1 MLPTYLVDHPRSG
14 RALFSKLDDA
24 REWADEQ
31 TRYHCPD
38 ITVHWIDGGGHGW
51 HAQRTASGGTFD
63 GAATMYALQVDQHAP
78 RDDFDEDE
86 ADFDDALAD
95 PEPHSLETLT
105 HSTTWDVESEGHG
118 NYWFVLSEGFTS
130 YEQAERRM
138 NARGAKAAADVARIV
153 RNVFT
158 RSIDHGP
165 GSTEDTGPDMT
176 ARVLQVADLIEA
188 GAPWTANHQDTADR
202 IRRAVNGSS

>member
-1 MLPTYLVDHPRSG
+1 MLPTYLVDHPHSG

-24 REWADEQ
+24 REWADDQ

-38 ITVHWIDGGGHGW
+38 ITACWADGGDHGW
-51 HAQRTASGGTFD
+51 HAQRTTSGSTFD
-63 GAATMYALQVDQHAP
+63 GAATIYTLHIDEHAP
-78 RDDFDEDE
+78 RDD
-86 ADFDDALAD
+86 ADFDDTSAGQAPHRL
-95 PEPHSLETLT
+95 EPLI

-118 NYWFVLSEGFTS
+118 NYWFVLSAGFAS

-138 NARGAKAAADVARIV
+138 NNRGAKAAADPARIV
-153 RNVFT
+153 RNDFT

-165 GSTEDTGPDMT
+165 DANAAPE
-176 ARVLQVADLIEA
+176 AAEQRVLHIADLIEA

-202 IRRAVNGSS
+202 IRQAVNGTH